1 MPRVDGTNR
10 GVLITEE
17 SARRIGRAVQKLEQ
31 GNRNVPGRK
40 MRTAFDE
47 GGGEIL
53 IAKTTEEWAKD
64 TTAQVEIIFPSN
76 CNEEGSGG
84 QTVEAHNLWYDVAA
98 GVKVAIAQAAN
109 GCWYMVEA
117 SNDRDDGSDSSGDDG
132 SDSSGDDGECGVMSL
147 GGQNL
152 KTLDGYSPD
161 KTQVIGHR
169 EGCLQWIDTTECADT
184 SS

>member
-1 MPRVDGTNR
+1 MARVDKSNR

-17 SARRIGRAVQKLEQ
+17 SARRISRAVQKLEQ

-40 MRTAFDE
+40 MRTGFDE

-64 TTAQVEIIFPSN
+64 TISEVEIIFPSN

-84 QTVEAHNLWYDVAA
+84 QTVEAHNLWHDVAA
-98 GVKVAIAQAAN
+98 GAKVAIAQAAN

-117 SNDRDDGSDSSGDDG
+117 SNDRDDGSGSSGDEE
-132 SDSSGDDGECGVMSL
+132 ECGVMSL
-147 GGQNL
+147 GGQDVT
-152 KTLDGYSPD
+152 TLEGYD
-161 KTQVIGHR
+161 NNKTQVLGHR
-169 EGCLQWIDTTECADT
+169 DGCLQWIDTTECTDT